1 MTNKIVLELEFVKP
15 ESAHPVSPP
24 SPPPIHTKTGPI
36 IMINSVCNK
45 RRGAFIKAWDEYF
58 DEIPKKFKDKDGKEY
73 DHNTPLDLH
82 S

>member
-1 MTNKIVLELEFVKP
+1 MHSHLLYLTSGLDENSKEFI
-15 ESAHPVSPP
+15 EAYE
-24 SPPPIHTKTGPI
+24 GR
-36 IMINSVCNK
+36 C
-45 RRGAFIKAWDEYF
+45 KAWDEYF